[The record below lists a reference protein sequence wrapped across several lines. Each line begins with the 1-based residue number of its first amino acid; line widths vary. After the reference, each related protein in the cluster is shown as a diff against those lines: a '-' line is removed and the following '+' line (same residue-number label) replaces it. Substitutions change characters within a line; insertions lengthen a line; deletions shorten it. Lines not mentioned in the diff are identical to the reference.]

1 MAQAAIR
8 LITSDGGAEPPR
20 QPPQGPTGSDNWQA
34 RFASAYADLE
44 GPFADMRAMAEIS
57 TDVVSKL
64 FSAPRDETQPHCFF
78 IPDRER
84 EHALFAVFH
93 LAAMIEREKRKL
105 DKALEE

>member
-1 MAQAAIR
+1 MTQATVHNIR
-8 LITSDGGAEPPR
+8 DSKQRHAHLAG
-20 QPPQGPTGSDNWQA
+20 
-34 RFASAYADLE
+34 AYADLE
-44 GPFADMRAMAEIS
+44 VPLADIRAMAEIA

-64 FSAPRDETQPHCFF
+64 FSAPRDETQPYCFF